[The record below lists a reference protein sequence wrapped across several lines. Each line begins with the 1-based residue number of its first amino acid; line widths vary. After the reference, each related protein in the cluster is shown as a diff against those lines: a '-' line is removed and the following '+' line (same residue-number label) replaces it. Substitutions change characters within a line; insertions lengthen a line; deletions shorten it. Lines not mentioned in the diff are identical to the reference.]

1 MHSGKGSVSAKD
13 KSAKHQVAMRHANP
27 KRQTVTERFSIFMK
41 NHKHHTNVKSGKKD
55 KRGTETLLQTPGPV
69 RLIEALLLTC
79 RRTQFHL
86 MEELEV
92 SLEPQSLRTTGK
104 IQIILF
110 GNQQP
115 VFHDEEQPLQSLL
128 SRYL

>member
-1 MHSGKGSVSAKD
+1 MLIVE
-13 KSAKHQVAMRHANP
+13 
-27 KRQTVTERFSIFMK
+27 RQTVRERFSILTK

-55 KRGTETLLQTPGPV
+55 LRGTETLLQTPGPM
-69 RLIEALLLTC
+69 RLIEALLLTH

-92 SLEPQSLRTTGK
+92 SLEPQSLRMTRK
-104 IQIILF
+104 IQNILF

-115 VFHDEEQPLQSLL
+115 VFPDEEQSLQSLQ
-128 SRYL
+128 SSYL